1 MTINIPHIFIVMK
14 GELNPKL
21 KEGDKVICYH
31 MDGETGVPPGTKG
44 TVRRVSRDPFESNGD
59 ESIIEVIW
67 DNGST
72 LALVSSTDA
81 WKKPK
86 ERVQESATTGDR
98 HYDFFAKNPE
108 VFENFDWRFFREFLN
123 KLRESSVVNMFQS
136 HPFLYSG
143 KEWIDRY
150 HGENQ
155 EDNESFQEVL
165 EMAEESKMK
174 LIQGLMK
181 YMESKKIDMDDMSRV
196 NHLAEKF
203 ANKIVQLY
211 MTFA

>member
-1 MTINIPHIFIVMK
+1 MK

-21 KEGDKVICYH
+21 KEGDRVVCYH
-31 MDGETGVPPGTKG
+31 MDGETGVPPGTEG
-44 TVRRVSRDPFESNGD
+44 TVRRISRDPFEPSGD
-59 ESIIEVIW
+59 ELIIEVNW

-86 ERVQESATTGDR
+86 ERVQESSNTGDR
-98 HYDFFAKNPE
+98 HYDYFAKNSE

-123 KLRESSVVNMFQS
+123 KLRDSSVVNMFQS
-136 HPFLYSG
+136 RPFLYSG
-143 KEWIDRY
+143 REWIDRY
-150 HGENQ
+150 HGENE
-155 EDNESFQEVL
+155 EDNEAFQEVL

-174 LIQGLMK
+174 LVQGLMK
-181 YMESKKIDMDDMSRV
+181 YMESKNLDMDDMGKV

-203 ANKIVQLY
+203 ASKIVNLY
-211 MTFA
+211 MTFD